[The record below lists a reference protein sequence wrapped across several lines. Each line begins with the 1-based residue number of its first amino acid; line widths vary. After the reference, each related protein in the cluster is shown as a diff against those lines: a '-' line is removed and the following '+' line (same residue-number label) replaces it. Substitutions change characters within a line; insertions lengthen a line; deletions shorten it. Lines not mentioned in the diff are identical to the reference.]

1 MTENTEKR
9 AAWIWYPGDYEAW
22 LFCKCMAQRRERDVL
37 ITPFWR
43 MDSHYVS
50 VKFYCNFT
58 LEEPDEI
65 TVKVDGD
72 FNIFIEGMG
81 YVKNFDGKLRLPAGS
96 YEMQILVTNVPELPC
111 VYVCGEQLKSG
122 SDTFRVTCQD
132 HVFLPAAQGDFF
144 DIDASPN
151 KRVKKTRE
159 LAPVSTEQIGSG
171 TLYDFGKEI
180 SAYLELRGMKAG
192 AKCKIYY
199 GESREEA
206 LDTEHSEQ
214 TDCVF
219 SCGEESAA
227 TAVTKAFRWAYV
239 PQADAFKELIA
250 LEEVFETENK
260 GRFSSSDKLLE
271 KIYDVS
277 VYTLGMCK
285 KEFFL
290 DGAKR
295 DRWAWSGDAYQSYLV
310 NYYTFCD
317 SDAVKRTIRALKG
330 KEPIKTHINHIMD
343 YTMYWVLSL
352 FDYYLF
358 TGDKEFLAEMFDG
371 AEGYVKFLLS
381 RTNADGFLH
390 GYPEDWVF
398 IDWAAIDNRG
408 ETSFEQIL
416 FAVTLIRFAFIC
428 EELGK
433 DGSFYAKKSEE
444 LLKRTLEV
452 FWVDG
457 RFVHRREN
465 GVLDLAV
472 TRYAN
477 MFAVLFD
484 LLDEE
489 KRNSVIEKVMLNDD
503 VQKITT
509 PYMQFYEQAT
519 LAKIGMHEN
528 VLSGMKAYWGGMLGE
543 GATTFWEAYDPS
555 ETGAEKY
562 AMYNRPYGKS
572 LCHAWGANP
581 VYLIFNCLLGI
592 RPREVGYK
600 TFLCEPQLNVLPD
613 FDCAAPV
620 GKGTLYLK
628 YDGKIFTAR
637 AEKCSGYVKIP
648 DGFVPE
654 AETGGRTAKFGQKD
668 GKYFLDE
675 AEKITF
681 VKREGEYVF

>member
-1 MTENTEKR
+1 MTENCEKR
-9 AAWIWYPGDYEAW
+9 AAWIWYPGDYEAL
-22 LFCKCMAQRRERDVL
+22 LFCKCMAERRERDVL

-50 VKFYCNFT
+50 VKFYADFT
-58 LEEPDEI
+58 LSEPDEI

-81 YVKNFDGKLRLPAGS
+81 YIKNFGGKLRLPAGT
-96 YEMQILVTNVPELPC
+96 YEMQILVTNVSELPC
-111 VYVCGEQLKSG
+111 IYVCGNQIKSG
-122 SDTFRVTCQD
+122 SHSFRVTCQD
-132 HVFLPAAQGDFF
+132 HVFMPAAQGEFF
-144 DIDASPN
+144 DINGSPN
-151 KRVKKTRE
+151 RRVKKTRE
-159 LAPVSTEQIGSG
+159 TKPVSEEDINGG
-171 TLYDFGKEI
+171 KLYDFGKEI
-180 SAYLELRGMKAG
+180 SAYLKLYETKDAETE
-192 AKCKIYY
+192 IFY

-214 TDCVF
+214 TDCVVTRE
-219 SCGEESAA
+219 GESFV
-227 TAVTKAFRWAYV
+227 TPVTKAFRWAFV
-239 PQADAFKELIA
+239 PRSGGYRKLTA
-250 LEEVFETENK
+250 LEEVFGKENK
-260 GRFSSSDKLLE
+260 GRFNSSDKLLQ

-295 DRWAWSGDAYQSYLV
+295 DRWSWSGDAYQSYLV

-317 SDAVKRTIRALKG
+317 SDAVKRTVRALKG

-343 YTMYWVLSL
+343 YTMYWILSL
-352 FDYYLF
+352 YDYYLY
-358 TGDKEFLAEMFDG
+358 TGDKEFLAEMFCG

-381 RTNADGFLH
+381 RTNADGFLQN
-390 GYPEDWVF
+390 YPEDWVF
-398 IDWAAIDNRG
+398 IDWAKIDNRG
-408 ETSFEQIL
+408 ETSSEQIL
-416 FAVTLIRFAFIC
+416 FSIALKRFSAIC

-433 DGSFYAKKSEE
+433 DGSFYADKAKEVLS
-444 LLKRTLEV
+444 RTLEV

-457 RFVHRREN
+457 RFVHRRGN
-465 GVLDLAV
+465 GVLDLTV

-489 KRNSVIEKVMLNDD
+489 KRKSVIEKVLLNDE

-519 LAKIGMHEN
+519 LAAIGMPEK

-543 GATTFWEAYDPS
+543 GATTFWEAYNP
-555 ETGAEKY
+555 EEKGAAKY
-562 AMYNRPYGKS
+562 AMYGRPYGKS

-592 RPREVGYK
+592 RPNEAGYK
-600 TFLCEPQLNVLPD
+600 TFVCSPRLNVLPD

-620 GKGTLYLK
+620 GKGKLFLK
-628 YDGKIFTAR
+628 YDEKTFTVH
-637 AEKCSGYVKIP
+637 AENCAGYVEVP
-648 DGFVPE
+648 DCFVP
-654 AETGGRTAKFGQKD
+654 APDNGSRAAQMWKCG
-668 GKYFLDE
+668 GKYFLE
-675 AEKITF
+675 ASEKITF
-681 VKREGEYVF
+681 EKREVEYVV